1 MTRSLHTFDAFLEL
15 VQASIGSIPGH
26 SLTRETL
33 LNGTELF
40 KGLNP
45 LPPGTYTIWSQ
56 KYQGIVIDIAGARPT
71 GNIQGY
77 PSNNGNAQ
85 KWTLTSQGEGHG
97 ELVTWESVPLK
108 AYIYNRDN
116 FSGGAIVGNFPVSS
130 TWQVNMLSPTTGTI
144 GVKGSNL
151 LWTLTSGAPSTP
163 IVLQNA
169 NGDPNQVWSFTP
181 VK

>member
-1 MTRSLHTFDAFLEL
+1 MSEAIYEEGTDGGSPVFL
-15 VQASIGSIPGH
+15 G
-26 SLTRETL
+26 LT
-33 LNGTELF
+33 
-40 KGLNP
+40 P

-56 KYQGIVIDIAGARPT
+56 KYQGIVIDLAGAQPT

-77 PSNNGNAQ
+77 PSNNTNAQ
-85 KWTLTSQGEGHG
+85 KWTLTAQGEGHG

-116 FSGGAIVGNFPVSS
+116 FYGGAIVGNFPVSS

-151 LWTLTSGAPSTP
+151 LWTLISGMPDTP

-169 NGDPNQVWSFTP
+169 NGDPNQVWTFTP

>member
-1 MTRSLHTFDAFLEL
+1 MAEAVYEEALD
-15 VQASIGSIPGH
+15 GSQV
-26 SLTRETL
+26 
-33 LNGTELF
+33 F

-56 KYQGIVIDIAGARPT
+56 KYQGIVIDLAGARPT

-77 PSNNGNAQ
+77 PSNNSNAQ

-130 TWQVNMLSPTTGTI
+130 TWQVNMLSPTTGT
-144 GVKGSNL
+144 
-151 LWTLTSGAPSTP
+151 GAPSTP

-169 NGDPNQVWSFTP
+169 KGDPNQVWSFTP